1 MRALATL
8 GLVAISLLGS
18 GCSTEDAG
26 ADTDTDTAA
35 MDSSGA
41 MTSMSS
47 SNGATSAGSST
58 TAATSTT
65 STAGSDSSDPP
76 PAVCEPVRLTRY
88 GAQEFTGCG
97 WSRTLPFMPGF
108 VRQDGFTMAMAEPF
122 YGSSY
127 GGEPGEACGECWE
140 VTTPHSTAI
149 VMSDNLCPIQ
159 GNPLCS
165 DPAQLHFDLSMEV
178 AEFLMGGRNDLG
190 VARPVPCPVEG
201 NIHVQIRDRSWGYFQ
216 FVVQNHRIPVRQV
229 EVRPEGSAD
238 WLVAERVWGSV
249 FAVDNPTF
257 IEGQGPG
264 GVVRLTSARGDVVES
279 PVVLGSEA
287 LNDTADLGVQ
297 FDVAPVMSE
306 PCEG

>member
-1 MRALATL
+1 MRDLAIVGIAVLAASTL
-8 GLVAISLLGS
+8 
-18 GCSTEDAG
+18 GCSTEDASG
-26 ADTDTDTAA
+26 MTDTDDAG
-35 MDSSGA
+35 SSGA

-47 SNGATSAGSST
+47 SNATASGGSST
-58 TAATSTT
+58 TASTSTT
-65 STAGSDSSDPP
+65 STTSSDSNTDPP

-88 GAQEFTGCG
+88 AAQEFTGCG
-97 WSRTLPFMPGF
+97 WSRTMPFMPGF

-165 DPAQLHFDLSMEV
+165 EAGQLHFDLSMEV
-178 AEFLMGGRNDLG
+178 AEFLMGGRNDMG
-190 VARPVPCPVEG
+190 IARPVPCPVEG
-201 NIHVQIRDRSWGYFQ
+201 NIHVQVRDRSWGYFQ

-229 EVRPEGSAD
+229 EVRPEGSEE

-249 FAVDNPTF
+249 FALDNPTF
-257 IEGQGPG
+257 IEGQGAG
-264 GVVRLTSARGDVVES
+264 GVVRLTSSRGDVVES
-279 PVVLGSEA
+279 AFVLGSEA

-297 FDVAPVMSE
+297 FDVAPVMTE
-306 PCEG
+306 PCQL